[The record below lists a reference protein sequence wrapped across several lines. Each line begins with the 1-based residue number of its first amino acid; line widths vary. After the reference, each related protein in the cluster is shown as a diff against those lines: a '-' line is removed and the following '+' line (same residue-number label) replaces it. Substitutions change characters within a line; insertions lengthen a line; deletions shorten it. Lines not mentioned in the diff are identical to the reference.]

1 MEGNQNKE
9 GERIRVPLQT
19 VIRQAFSPRNRLR
32 CSLKGNTST
41 SSDDEYDDCASS
53 HDDYTDNADEDDAHC
68 GNTSTSSDVDDI
80 FLFIKRWRVQKA
92 TNRRYSQTSQVIAMM
107 MVVMVTMVMVMVMV
121 VVVTMMTMT
130 LVVWESSKCIAHMN
144 HSLLSATLSFYDYS
158 GHSASDRI
166 NYFERKILVTHKYI
180 HTHL

>member
-1 MEGNQNKE
+1 M
-9 GERIRVPLQT
+9 QT

-41 SSDDEYDDCASS
+41 SSDE
-53 HDDYTDNADEDDAHC
+53 DYTDNAKDDAHC
-68 GNTSTSSDVDDI
+68 GNTCTSSDVDDI

-92 TNRRYSQTSQVIAMM
+92 TNTRYSQTSQVIAMV
-107 MVVMVTMVMVMVMV
+107 MVVM
-121 VVVTMMTMT
+121 VTMMTMT

-144 HSLLSATLSFYDYS
+144 HSPLSATLSFYDYS